1 MIHQLSIRQDPQSI
15 RRGFMFGGKNQN
27 VTYKGRSFHIQTEDQ
42 GTQTTTVSTHIF
54 CAGHSIASKEYNY
67 KDLLNQS
74 NPSSL
79 VRHYIN
85 QQHQQMINDLMAG
98 IFDTKVANKK
108 SFPTPKST
116 LAMTALTKTSTPTIS
131 VSLPHIVDPLTD
143 PKNESAHIQTQVI
156 PKKHLI
162 VHPPKSLHWKKTTVH
177 LADESLIHMSPLDLN
192 SMILSLQRIQPKQ
205 GEDS

>member
-1 MIHQLSIRQDPQSI
+1 ML
-15 RRGFMFGGKNQN
+15 GGKNQN

-54 CAGHSIASKEYNY
+54 CAGHIIASKEYNY

-79 VRHYIN
+79 VRQYIN

-98 IFDTKVANKK
+98 AFDTKVAQKK
-108 SFPTPKST
+108 SSHTPKST
-116 LAMTALTKTSTPTIS
+116 LAMTGLTKTSTPTIS
-131 VSLPHIVDPLTD
+131 VSLPHTIDPVANPQNNPTR
-143 PKNESAHIQTQVI
+143 IQTQVI
-156 PKKHLI
+156 SKKHLMTQA
-162 VHPPKSLHWKKTTVH
+162 PNQSHWKNRTVH
-177 LADESLIHMSPLDLN
+177 LADESLKSIPPLDLN
-192 SMILSLQRIQPKQ
+192 SMILSFQRTHPKL